1 MADRELSLRGLSRC
15 KPPNERH
22 RDDDRWSL
30 IGRLPLFSG
39 ASPFS
44 PAPDQFAPMPLEEV
58 DSALESF
65 GLSSYRDRSEVSQRN
80 SGKIELK
87 VADGKITV
95 EIQRPVRVAI
105 RASNLMTDLPEI
117 LQSLKQKGFEA

>member
-1 MADRELSLRGLSRC
+1 
-15 KPPNERH
+15 
-22 RDDDRWSL
+22 
-30 IGRLPLFSG
+30 
-39 ASPFS
+39 
-44 PAPDQFAPMPLEEV
+44 MPLEEV